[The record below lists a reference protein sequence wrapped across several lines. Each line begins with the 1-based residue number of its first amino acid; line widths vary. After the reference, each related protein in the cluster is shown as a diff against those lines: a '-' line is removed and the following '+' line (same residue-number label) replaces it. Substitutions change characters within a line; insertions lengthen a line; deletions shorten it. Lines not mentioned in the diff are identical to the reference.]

1 MRMTAMRKVIRS
13 LARLGAVALLCG
25 SAAFAQA
32 QEKEK
37 FTFSLNWFAVGD
49 HAAYWVALDK
59 GYFAQRGLDVTLE
72 NSKGSGDSIAKVD
85 TGRADA
91 GLADS
96 VAVLGAQAR
105 GARVKMVGMV
115 FDNTP
120 LNFFS
125 RADKPILKPKDLE
138 GKTVGAP
145 PGDGQRQAWPAFAK
159 LHKIDESKVTW
170 VNIEPSAKIAALA
183 EKRVDVVADY
193 STGLPFYEK
202 AMGKGNALMMPWA
215 DTGFDLYSMSIIA
228 SDATMK
234 DRPKAL
240 RAFLEAA
247 YMGWRDVMNDPKGA
261 IVIFKKHVPEIDVA
275 IIEANMMLGLDLMRT
290 RLFADKGIGWID
302 EKKMCTSTDIVNTYM
317 GVPRK
322 LDCKA
327 VYTTEFLTKVAMP
340 LPVK

>member
-1 MRMTAMRKVIRS
+1 MQWKSKSWVASIGAA
-13 LARLGAVALLCG
+13 LALGAAP
-25 SAAFAQA
+25 AWAQA
-32 QEKEK
+32 PEK
-37 FTFSLNWFAVGD
+37 FTFALNWFAVGD

-72 NSKGSGDSIAKVD
+72 NSKGSGDSIGKVD

-91 GLADS
+91 GLADA
-96 VAVLGAQAR
+96 VAVLGASAR

-125 RADKPILKPKDLE
+125 RKDNAVLKPKDLE

-170 VNIEPSAKIAALA
+170 VNIEPAAKIAALA
-183 EKRVDVVADY
+183 EKRVDVAADY

-202 AMGKGNALMMPWA
+202 AMGVGNAVMMPWA

-228 SDATMK
+228 SEKTMK
-234 DRPKAL
+234 ERPKVL

-247 YMGWRDVMNDPKGA
+247 YMGWRDVMNDPKGSLA
-261 IVIFKKHVPEIDVA
+261 IFKKRVPEIDLS
-275 IIEANMMLGLDLMRT
+275 IIEPNMMLGLDLMRT
-290 RLFADKGIGWID
+290 RNYADKGIGWID
-302 EKKMCTSTDIVNTYM
+302 DKKMCDSVDIVNTYM
-317 GVPRK
+317 GLPKKVE
-322 LDCKA
+322 CSA
-327 VYTTEFLTKVAMP
+327 AYTTEFLTKVAMP

>member
-1 MRMTAMRKVIRS
+1 MSKILRA
-13 LARLGAVALLCG
+13 LARSCAVVLALGAG
-25 SAAFAQA
+25 GAQA
-32 QEKEK
+32 QAPEK
-37 FTFSLNWFAVGD
+37 FTFALNWFAVGD
-49 HAAYWVALDK
+49 HAAYWVALEK

-91 GLADS
+91 GLADA
-96 VAVLGAQAR
+96 VAVLGASAR
-105 GARVKMVGMV
+105 GARTKMVGMV

-125 RADKPILKPKDLE
+125 RKDKPITKPKDLE
-138 GKTVGAP
+138 GKTIGAP

-170 VNIEPSAKIAALA
+170 INVEPTAKIGALA
-183 EKRVDVVADY
+183 EKRVDVVGDY

-202 AMGKGNALMMPWA
+202 AMGTGNAVMMPWA

-228 SDATMK
+228 SEKTMK
-234 DRPKAL
+234 ERPKAL

-247 YMGWRDVMNDPKGA
+247 YMGWRDVMSDPKA
-261 IVIFKKHVPEIDVA
+261 ALAIFKKRVPEIDLS
-275 IIEANMMLGLDLMRT
+275 IIEPNMMLGMDLMRT
-290 RLFADKGIGWID
+290 KLYADKGIGWID
-302 EKKMCTSTDIVNTYM
+302 EKKMCTTVDIVNTYM
-317 GVPRK
+317 GLPKK
-322 LDCKA
+322 LECQG

>member
-1 MRMTAMRKVIRS
+1 MQWKSKSWVASIGAA
-13 LARLGAVALLCG
+13 LALGAAP
-25 SAAFAQA
+25 AWAQA
-32 QEKEK
+32 PEK
-37 FTFSLNWFAVGD
+37 FTFALNWFAVGD

-72 NSKGSGDSIAKVD
+72 NSKGSGDSIGKVD

-91 GLADS
+91 GLADA
-96 VAVLGAQAR
+96 VAVLGAAAR

-125 RADKPILKPKDLE
+125 RKDNAVLKPKDLE

-170 VNIEPSAKIAALA
+170 VNIEPAAKIAALA
-183 EKRVDVVADY
+183 EKRVDVAADY

-202 AMGKGNALMMPWA
+202 AMGVGNAVMMPWA

-228 SDATMK
+228 SEKTMK
-234 DRPKAL
+234 ERPKVL

-247 YMGWRDVMNDPKGA
+247 YMGWRDVMNDPKGSLA
-261 IVIFKKHVPEIDVA
+261 IFKKRVPEIDLS
-275 IIEANMMLGLDLMRT
+275 IIEPNMMLGLNLMRT
-290 RLFADKGIGWID
+290 RNYADKGIGWID
-302 EKKMCTSTDIVNTYM
+302 DKKMCDSVDIVNTYM
-317 GVPRK
+317 GLPKKVE
-322 LDCKA
+322 CSA
-327 VYTTEFLTKVAMP
+327 AYTTEFLTKVAMP

>member
-1 MRMTAMRKVIRS
+1 MNRTLS
-13 LARLGAVALLCG
+13 LALAALLAASG
-25 SAAFAQA
+25 SASAQ
-32 QEKEK
+32 EK
-37 FTFSLNWFAVGD
+37 FTFALNWFAVGD

-59 GYFAQRGLDVTLE
+59 GYFAQRGLDVMLE
-72 NSKGSGDSIAKVD
+72 NSKGSGDSIGKVD

-91 GLADS
+91 GLADA
-96 VAVLGAQAR
+96 VAVLGAAAR

-125 RADKPILKPKDLE
+125 RKDNAVLKPKDLE

-170 VNIEPSAKIAALA
+170 VNIEPAAKIAALA
-183 EKRVDVVADY
+183 EKRVDVAADY

-202 AMGKGNALMMPWA
+202 AMGVGNAVMMPWA

-228 SDATMK
+228 SEKTMK
-234 DRPKAL
+234 ERPKVL

-247 YMGWRDVMNDPKGA
+247 YMGWRDVMNDPKGSLA
-261 IVIFKKHVPEIDVA
+261 IFKKRVPEIDLS
-275 IIEANMMLGLDLMRT
+275 IIEPNMMLGINLMRT
-290 RLFADKGIGWID
+290 RNYADKGIGWID
-302 EKKMCTSTDIVNTYM
+302 DKKMCDSVEIVNTYM
-317 GVPRK
+317 GLPKKVE
-322 LDCKA
+322 CSA
-327 VYTTEFLTKVAMP
+327 AYTTEFLTKVAMP

>member
-1 MRMTAMRKVIRS
+1 MNRKSSRWAT
-13 LARLGAVALLCG
+13 LAAAALALCSGAAW
-25 SAAFAQA
+25 AQA
-32 QEKEK
+32 PEK
-37 FTFSLNWFAVGD
+37 FTFALNWFAVGD

-72 NSKGSGDSIAKVD
+72 NSKGSGDSIGKVD

-91 GLADS
+91 GLADA
-96 VAVLGAQAR
+96 VAVLGAAAR

-125 RADKPILKPKDLE
+125 RKDSPVRKPKEIE

-159 LHKIDESKVTW
+159 QQKIDSDKVTW

-183 EKRVDVVADY
+183 EKRVDVAADY

-202 AMGKGNALMMPWA
+202 AMGKGNVVMMPWA
-215 DTGFDLYSMSIIA
+215 DSGFDLYSMSIIA
-228 SDATMK
+228 SEKTMK
-234 DRPKAL
+234 ERPKAL

-247 YMGWRDVMNDPKGA
+247 YMGWGDVMKDPKA
-261 IVIFKKHVPEIDVA
+261 ALAIFKKHVPEIDLS
-275 IIEANMMLGLDLMRT
+275 IIEPNMMLGLELMRT
-290 RLFADKGIGWID
+290 KTYADKGIGWID
-302 EKKMCTSTDIVNTYM
+302 DKKMCASVDLINTYM
-317 GVPRK
+317 GLARK
-322 LDCKA
+322 VDCGA

>member
-1 MRMTAMRKVIRS
+1 MNRKSKVI
-13 LARLGAVALLCG
+13 AVLGAAFF
-25 SAAFAQA
+25 AFAAGTASAQA
-32 QEKEK
+32 PEK

-49 HAAYWVALDK
+49 HAAYWVALEK
-59 GYFAQRGLDVTLE
+59 GYFTKAGLDVTLE

-91 GLADS
+91 GLADA
-96 VAVLGAQAR
+96 VAVLAADAR

-115 FDNTP
+115 FDKTP

-125 RADKPILKPKDLE
+125 RKDRPITSPKDLE

-170 VNIEPSAKIAALA
+170 VNIEPAAKIAALA
-183 EKRVDVVADY
+183 EKRVDVVGDY

-202 AMGKGNALMMPWA
+202 AMGVGNAVMLPWA
-215 DTGFDLYSMSIIA
+215 DSGFDLYSMSIMA
-228 SDATMK
+228 SEKTMK
-234 DRPKAL
+234 ERPKVL

-247 YMGWRDVMNDPKGA
+247 YMGWRDVMADPKGA
-261 IVIFKKHVPEIDVA
+261 LAIFKKRVPEIDLA
-275 IIEANMMLGLDLMRT
+275 IIEPNMMLGLELMRT
-290 RLFADKGIGWID
+290 KNYAEKGLGWID
-302 EKKMCTSTDIVNTYM
+302 DKKMCASVDLINTYM
-317 GVPRK
+317 GLAKKVE
-322 LDCKA
+322 CKD